1 MSFRPDI
8 KPPQWGPLSAV
19 QYAVRANAERLGV
32 GDLRAIS
39 PCQDGLLDNILASP
53 GTGLLRGSGAKPVGY
68 YQEFAK
74 TAENVNNSCYTN
86 SAANLN
92 SRQLTFFGVFR
103 QRSLPAA
110 YTASP
115 LQVGMHTWAGGNN
128 NFFRVRIAA
137 NGTAEISAEGNS
149 SRKIGAAATIALGNW
164 YAVAA
169 TVNADSHLSF
179 RFALKNLDSGG
190 VVLNRSNI
198 YNASIPTF
206 SPVGY
211 GLGCCFEYERNY
223 DTDTDVAFFGASA
236 SLVSESTVLTLVEQ
250 PYALLMPVSRPVY
263 FDLGGGG
270 GGGFTETLDSL
281 IASIASATDQQAYQ
295 AVVDTLITAGATIQ
309 SVADMLEA
317 LLSLGQSTSQATAA
331 QDYTDQAQTT
341 ATEQAS
347 AAAAQNYA
355 DAAQTTA
362 QESATTGSAQ
372 DYTDAAT
379 TVVVEQSG
387 VTEQLIGAGAVE
399 TLLTV
404 ATSAA
409 QASAAQAFVE
419 TLTTIAQSASSLSQV
434 ATLTEAIGSTIAS
447 ITTANDRQ
455 LFVENL
461 AIVAISSSSLAEIGA
476 YIEQV
481 ASAASSQATLT
492 DVLVGQF
499 VGRYLMVD
507 YARPRNFIDLARPRI
522 FIDYARPRS
531 FIDYAR
537 PRSRR
542 LQ

>member
-1 MSFRPDI
+1 MGFVRVGSTTVRVRVTHIGVLDMDFTAQFSDVLGNTHT
-8 KPPQWGPLSAV
+8 WGIIHRGA
-19 QYAVRANAERLGV
+19 
-32 GDLRAIS
+32 
-39 PCQDGLLDNILASP
+39 
-53 GTGLLRGSGAKPVGY
+53 GTGNQIELWRNGLFIERRASSNFNTTTNTYINIG
-68 YQEFAK
+68 
-74 TAENVNNSCYTN
+74 VNN
-86 SAANLN
+86 ANNL
-92 SRQLTFFGVFR
+92 GAV
-103 QRSLPAA
+103 
-110 YTASP
+110 
-115 LQVGMHTWAGGNN
+115 LQNLQ
-128 NFFRVRIAA
+128 FFRLDA
-137 NGTAEISAEGNS
+137 S
-149 SRKIGAAATIALGNW
+149 SKASELT
-164 YAVAA
+164 
-169 TVNADSHLSF
+169 
-179 RFALKNLDSGG
+179 
-190 VVLNRSNI
+190 SN
-198 YNASIPTF
+198 
-206 SPVGY
+206 
-211 GLGCCFEYERNY
+211 
-223 DTDTDVAFFGASA
+223 
-236 SLVSESTVLTLVEQ
+236 

-263 FDLGGGG
+263 FDMGGGG

-281 IASIASATDQQAYQ
+281 IASIASVTDQQAYQ

-317 LLSLGQSTSQATAA
+317 LLSLGQSTSQTTAA
-331 QDYTDQAQTT
+331 QDYADAAQTT

-434 ATLTEAIGSTIAS
+434 ATLTEAIGTTIAS

-507 YARPRNFIDLARPRI
+507 YARPRNFIDLARPRN
-522 FIDYARPRS
+522 FIDLARPRS

-542 LQ
+542 TLQ